1 MVSFIMEGVIIGDPP
16 AEEPTEVE
24 LVDKY
29 LSFKVDEGA

>member
-16 AEEPTEVE
+16 AEEPTEGE

-29 LSFKVDEGA
+29 LSFKDDNGA